1 MRCATSRI
9 FRKSILNFMRDAMN
23 AKATHNDGPLQ
34 PRTAF
39 LAFGAFASILFGI
52 KLLVI
57 GAYGNA
63 TPFRDQWNA
72 EAMKL
77 YKPFLDG
84 TLDWSALFA
93 ADHEH
98 RIFTTRLLHLTLLT
112 LNDIWNPLLQM
123 VVNALLH
130 VTTLAFAIGLLARV
144 VGQKYLPAMLLFS
157 LLLFGIPFAWENTL
171 WGFQSQFYFVLLF
184 GIACLWFTVTKPPLS
199 YAWWGGILCAIL
211 AFFSLASGIFALAAA
226 AIVGLL
232 MYVTGLRKNRA
243 QLIAIAILVGIF
255 VVGVFLTPT
264 IAKHAQLKATSVS
277 QLFSSLATV
286 FSWPIPIPPA
296 FCFGPLIL
304 NAPILIFAGTL
315 LWKRPPAN
323 DRRWFLLALVIWTVG
338 QSVSIAYGRATI
350 NYSSR
355 YLDILSIGILLN
367 FASLIS
373 ILQDNLGS
381 FDKRKFDAAI
391 TWILI
396 LVASLALEA
405 YDWVQYDIA
414 ERRDDVQVLENDTKN
429 YFATGDM
436 RYLNDKALEVMLFVT
451 PQDYAKILAT
461 PEVAS
466 ILPANIRPPLPFTS
480 VDNEPSGSFIVGGV
494 SPATS
499 TGTEKAV
506 GNYRAEGNSATGKTS
521 IRFTTPRR
529 ALLAIPVA
537 GYPLAAGNAIVIVQN
552 GQRFP
557 LTVAADP
564 GSAWTIAYA
573 NVEQGAFSI
582 ELLGANASAWL
593 AIKPP
598 TVAGRLDAFV
608 TALLRNALL
617 FVAVGVVL
625 GFSLLVQYLMARRVQ
640 VKRSIGRE

>member
-1 MRCATSRI
+1 
-9 FRKSILNFMRDAMN
+9 MN
-23 AKATHNDGPLQ
+23 AQARQIDRPRQ

-39 LAFGAFASILFGI
+39 LAFCAFAAILFGI

-93 ADHEH
+93 PDHEH
-98 RIFTTRLLHLTLLT
+98 RILTTRLLHLALLT
-112 LNDIWNPLLQM
+112 LNGIWNPLLQM
-123 VVNALLH
+123 LVNALLH
-130 VTTLAFAIGLLARV
+130 VTTLALAIGLLARV
-144 VGQKYLPAMLLFS
+144 VGQKYLPVMLLFS
-157 LLLFGIPFAWENTL
+157 LVLFGIPFAWENTL
-171 WGFQSQFYFVLLF
+171 WGFQAQFYFVLLF
-184 GIACLWFTVTKPPLS
+184 GLACLWLTVTKPPLS
-199 YAWWGGILCAIL
+199 SAWWGGILCAIL

-226 AIVGLL
+226 ATVGLL
-232 MYVTGLRKNRA
+232 MYVTGLRKDRA

-255 VVGVFLTPT
+255 VAGVFLTPT
-264 IAKHAQLKATSVS
+264 IAKHAQLKASSVS
-277 QLFSSLATV
+277 QLLKSLATV

-315 LWKRPPAN
+315 LRKRPPAN
-323 DRRWFLLALVIWTVG
+323 DRRWFLLALIIWTVG
-338 QSVSIAYGRATI
+338 QSASIAYGRATI

-355 YLDILSIGILLN
+355 YLDILSVGVLLN

-373 ILQDNLGS
+373 ILQDNLGR

-396 LVASLALEA
+396 IVASLALEA

-414 ERRDDVQVLENDTKN
+414 ARRDDVQVLENDTKN

-436 RYLNDKALEVMLFVT
+436 RYLNDKALEFMLFVT
-451 PQDYAKILAT
+451 PQDYATILAT

-466 ILPANIRPPLPFTS
+466 ILPANIRPPIPFAS
-480 VDNEPSGSFIVGGV
+480 VDSEPAGSFIVGGV

-499 TGTEKAV
+499 TGAEKAV
-506 GNYRAEGNSATGKTS
+506 GNYRAEGNSATGKAS
-521 IRFTTPRR
+521 IRFATPRR
-529 ALLAIPVA
+529 ARLAIPLA
-537 GYPLAAGNAIVIVQN
+537 GYPLAAGNAIVIAQN
-552 GQRFP
+552 GQRLP
-557 LTVAADP
+557 LTVAANP
-564 GSAWTIAYA
+564 GNSWTIAYA
-573 NVEQGAFSI
+573 NVEPGAFSI

-598 TVAGRLDAFV
+598 TVVGRLDAFV

-617 FVAVGVVL
+617 FVALGVVL
-625 GFSLLVQYLMARRVQ
+625 GLALLAQYLMARRAR
-640 VKRSIGRE
+640 VKRLIARE